1 MISLLSVGI
10 RGILAYGIRAD
21 LCPAGKY
28 AALSLI
34 AIADYRLCGW
44 ETVPLDTESDLVPLG
59 LSSIEGADNL
69 GKLETISP
77 EHDPKKSKA
86 VRLYKTDRLFSQSFI
101 GRYITAFW
109 TWSRFSASSKISSA

>member
-44 ETVPLDTESDLVPLG
+44 ETVPLDTESGLVPLG

-69 GKLETISP
+69 GKLETVSL
-77 EHDPKKSKA
+77 EHDPPKKAKRS
-86 VRLYKTDRLFSQSFI
+86 VFI
-101 GRYITAFW
+101 RRTVCFL
-109 TWSRFSASSKISSA
+109 SPSSAGT